1 MNKRSLGNL
10 ETSRRAAILEAAK
23 RLFAARGY
31 HATSVRDIAAAVD
44 LQGGS
49 LYAHI
54 ASKEDLL
61 WELVSRAA
69 ERFVGGAAA
78 VEAEEPDPRRRLRR
92 LVEAHVAVMTSD
104 PANAVVFH
112 HEWRALPP
120 ERRAAIAAQR
130 RTYEA
135 VFRRAIADGVRAGVF
150 QVPDPKFATLLV
162 LSLGNWLYQWY
173 RPDGP
178 LPPEAISA
186 RFIELIERAL
196 GACCVP
202 PVEPARATAS
212 TGNDAAPPRPAGAP
226 PRPNGGAA

>member
-1 MNKRSLGNL
+1 MTNKRLLGTL

-23 RLFAARGY
+23 RLFAERGY

-54 ASKEDLL
+54 AAKEDLL

-69 ERFVGGAAA
+69 ERFLRGAAA
-78 VEAEEPDPRRRLRR
+78 AEAEEPEPRRRLHR

-130 RTYEA
+130 RAYEA
-135 VFRRAIADGVRAGVF
+135 YFRRAVEDGVRTGVF
-150 QVPDPKFATLLV
+150 QVSDAKFATLLV

-178 LPPEAISA
+178 LSPAQISA
-186 RFIELIERAL
+186 RFLELIERAL
-196 GACCVP
+196 GAPRDPQAERSDGLPPAVERNRTPPHWEGGVP
-202 PVEPARATAS
+202 
-212 TGNDAAPPRPAGAP
+212 
-226 PRPNGGAA
+226 

>member
-1 MNKRSLGNL
+1 MTNKRSLGTL
-10 ETSRRAAILEAAK
+10 EGSRRAAILEAAK
-23 RLFAARGY
+23 RLFAERGY

-54 ASKEDLL
+54 AAKEDLL

-69 ERFVGGAAA
+69 ERFLSGAAA
-78 VEAEEPDPRRRLRR
+78 AEAEEPEPRRRLRR

-130 RTYEA
+130 RAYEA
-135 VFRRAIADGVRAGVF
+135 VFRRAIEDGVRSGIFTA
-150 QVPDPKFATLLV
+150 PDPKFATLLV

-178 LPPEAISA
+178 LTPSEISA
-186 RFIELIERAL
+186 RFMDLIERAL
-196 GACCVP
+196 GARP
-202 PVEPARATAS
+202 E
-212 TGNDAAPPRPAGAP
+212 PPREPL
-226 PRPNGGAA
+226 NGYRSDG

>member
-1 MNKRSLGNL
+1 MTNKRSLGTL
-10 ETSRRAAILEAAK
+10 EGSRRAAILEAAK
-23 RLFAARGY
+23 RLFAERGY

-54 ASKEDLL
+54 ASKEALL

-69 ERFVGGAAA
+69 ERFVSGAAA

-92 LVEAHVAVMTSD
+92 LVEAHVAVMTDD
-104 PANAVVFH
+104 PANAIVFH

-120 ERRAAIAAQR
+120 DRRAVIATQR
-130 RTYEA
+130 RAYEA
-135 VFRRAIADGVRAGVF
+135 VFRRAIEDGIRRGVF
-150 QVPDPKFATLLV
+150 TAPDPKFAALLV

-178 LPPEAISA
+178 LTPAQISA
-186 RFIELIERAL
+186 RFMELIERAL
-196 GACCVP
+196 GARHEP
-202 PVEPARATAS
+202 PREPANGS
-212 TGNDAAPPRPAGAP
+212 H
-226 PRPNGGAA
+226 PNG